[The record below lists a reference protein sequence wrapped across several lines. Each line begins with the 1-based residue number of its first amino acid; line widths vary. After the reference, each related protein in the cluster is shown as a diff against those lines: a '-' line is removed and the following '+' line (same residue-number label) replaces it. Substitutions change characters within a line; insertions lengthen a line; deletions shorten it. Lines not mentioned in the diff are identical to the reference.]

1 MKILLLLGVALL
13 LTSCIII
20 PGGGWHEHRH
30 WHDRYDGD
38 GYRHDRR

>member
-1 MKILLLLGVALL
+1 MKTLLLLGAALL
-13 LTSCIII
+13 LTSCIIL
-20 PGGGWHEHRH
+20 PGGWHEHGH